1 MLEIYIWISFEILS
15 HCLFL
20 FFFQR
25 QMMLNLMSLVF
36 FVFYCEKKRSC
47 FDSWEIYWVKEKQR
61 QAGWTEEREQDGI
74 VSSAVK
80 YHVLLLR
87 TETFLP
93 MFLGNLSHQYHLFFL
108 FFFYA
113 GFLSLLLLLTLVCSL
128 HGGSVVRRPSLCV
141 LLRFLWGVDSDFFVN
156 NKSCHWLPC
165 PWLLLPWFLSDKSRI
180 VPHVLLLLL
189 ADIGPLLFFFF
200 FFFRIILVL
209 FCFAF
214 LRLSWSDWGIIAKL
228 NTFRA
233 IAHFFPHSLP
243 VMSEL
248 FKGLFHRACW
258 PHASPACDWLTLCL
272 SIVKLTYSACIAS
285 KT

>member
-20 FFFQR
+20 FSKTNDVTFNE
-25 QMMLNLMSLVF
+25 LSLLFCFLLWGKRGLVLIL
-36 FVFYCEKKRSC
+36 EKYIEKR
-47 FDSWEIYWVKEKQR
+47 WR
-61 QAGWTEEREQDGI
+61 AGWTEEREEDGI

-93 MFLGNLSHQYHLFFL
+93 MFLGKLSHQYHLFFPSV
-108 FFFYA
+108 
-113 GFLSLLLLLTLVCSL
+113 FLSFKCWPPFPPSPPLARLFTSWRIC
-128 HGGSVVRRPSLCV
+128 GAQTFVVRSFAF
-141 LLRFLWGVDSDFFVN
+141 FLWGVDTDFFVN
-156 NKSCHWLPC
+156 NNSCHWLPC
-165 PWLLLPWFLSDKSRI
+165 PWLLLPWFLSDKSHI
-180 VPHVLLLLL
+180 VPHVLALLL
-189 ADIGPLLFFFF
+189 ADISPLLF
-200 FFFRIILVL
+200 LSHHNCSLL
-209 FCFAF
+209 FCFSS
-214 LRLSWSDWGIIAKL
+214 LVWSDWGIIAKL

-258 PHASPACDWLTLCL
+258 PHASPACDWLTLF
-272 SIVKLTYSACIAS
+272 I
-285 KT
+285 